1 MPEHFDTGQKG
12 HSAEC
17 SEAGGGLVVE
27 LVAEVLEL
35 LLALPFLPRDSSSV
49 CVAT

>member
-1 MPEHFDTGQKG
+1 MTQEL
-12 HSAEC
+12 SALVGLD
-17 SEAGGGLVVE
+17 AGGELVVE